1 MLFQACALVLSLIL
15 IAFLI
20 YKGLSPILS
29 VVIGCS
35 LMIWTNGMDYVA
47 TFQSALSTW
56 GSVLMPAVFVTLF
69 GAAMGVLYTKA
80 GAIDSLAAWLLKP
93 TQRVKNEDARI
104 VLSIL
109 LFIVFRIILGLA
121 GFVNDAVM
129 VTMFAVGAVVFRQ
142 ADIDRRHLNAVL
154 VIAGTIGLVLPGAPT
169 QTNVMFALYLPGYS
183 ATAYFIP
190 RLILMLLYIVLVC
203 LIMLRYVKKDR
214 AAGRHF
220 EQGRMML
227 METNQELPPVWLC
240 FLPIV
245 VVIITYTFMGI
256 EAWVSI
262 TFGLIATMVCLY
274 RYFPREEGRSRFASM
289 IHYAND
295 GVLLIPLQFMLMVLP
310 TMVMS
315 LSPAFQWG
323 IDALAES
330 GINPYVSFAA
340 LAVILVSFSG
350 AGAIPTICTVAV
362 SGYIGQSM
370 SMYACVIIA
379 TWACTVFDSLPTNAA
394 IVIQT
399 ELCDCSMKKAYPTIF
414 TTTIVATGII
424 TILATMAAASGVFG

>member
-1 MLFQACALVLSLIL
+1 MLFQACALILSLIL

-80 GAIDSLAAWLLKP
+80 GAIDSLAVWLLKP

-104 VLSIL
+104 ILSIL

-169 QTNVMFALYLPGYS
+169 QTNVMFALYLPEYS
-183 ATAYFIP
+183 PTAYFLP
-190 RLILMLLYIVLVC
+190 RLMLMLLYIVLVC

-220 EQGRMML
+220 EQRRMML
-227 METNQELPPVWLC
+227 TETNRELPPVWLC

-245 VVIITYTFMGI
+245 VVIITYTFLGI

-262 TFGLIATMVCLY
+262 TFGLIATMICLY
-274 RYFPREEGRSRFASM
+274 RYFPQEEGKSHFASM
-289 IHYAND
+289 IHYTND

-330 GINPYVSFAA
+330 GINPYVSFAV

-399 ELCDCSMKKAYPTIF
+399 ELCDCPMKKAYPTIF

-424 TILATMAAASGVFG
+424 TILATMAAAVGVFG